1 MRTLITCAAAVLI
14 GQSALADAPKV
25 VTDFGPVHSLV
36 SMVMGDLGA
45 PEVLLPMGGN
55 AHDFQ
60 LRPSQAQS
68 LAAADLI
75 IWVGPEMTPWL
86 GRAMDGLGKGEGLAL
101 LDAPGTLTRSFAET
115 AEMAEGDADEHKGH
129 DHADEA
135 KDEHAEEHEHS
146 HDGVDPHAWLNPQN
160 AQIWLGLIAEALAA
174 ADPAQAAVYRANA
187 VAAQAKVDGIEAEAR
202 AMLAPVEGKAFAT
215 NHAAYGYFVD
225 HFGLKFAGSL
235 RESDA
240 AASGAAHIAALQ
252 KTLQEDGVV
261 CLFPEA
267 NHSAES
273 VAQMAEATGVRI
285 GAPLDPEGT
294 AIAPG
299 ADLYGALLL
308 GLAKSLADCMVA
320 Q

>member
-1 MRTLITCAAAVLI
+1 MRGLMTCAAAVLI

-25 VTDFGPVHSLV
+25 VTDFGPVNSLV

-86 GRAMDGLGKGEGLAL
+86 GRAMGGLGKGEGLAL
-101 LDAPGTLTRSFAET
+101 LDAPGTLTRGLVET
-115 AEMAEGDADEHKGH
+115 AEGGAH
-129 DHADEA
+129 DHADDA
-135 KDEHAEEHEHS
+135 KDEHAKALGHA

-160 AQIWLGLIAEALAA
+160 AQIWLGLIAEALAT
-174 ADPAQAAVYRANA
+174 ADPAQAEVYRANA
-187 VAAQAKVDGIEAEAR
+187 VVAQANIDGIEAEAR

-252 KTLQEDGVV
+252 KTLRDDGVV

-267 NHSAES
+267 NHSTES
-273 VAQMAEATGVRI
+273 VAQMAEATGVRM

-299 ADLYGALLL
+299 ADLYGALIL
-308 GLAKSLADCMVA
+308 GLAKSLADCIAA